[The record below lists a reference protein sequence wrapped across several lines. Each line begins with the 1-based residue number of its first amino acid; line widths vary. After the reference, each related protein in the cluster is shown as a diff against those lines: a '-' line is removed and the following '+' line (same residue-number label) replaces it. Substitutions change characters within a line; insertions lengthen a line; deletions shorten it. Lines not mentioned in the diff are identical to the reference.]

1 MITRLFIFEYFP
13 QQRHMIAF
21 QDDVM
26 ITFFSRQPYRYDH
39 TALTHI
45 YIHTIH
51 VSEHAIYTPE
61 LVISCLQVEFK

>member
-1 MITRLFIFEYFP
+1 
-13 QQRHMIAF
+13 MIAF